1 MQTQAEQKLDLSQF
15 FGSQAFQRFG
25 LTKNI
30 SSEGVTH
37 FATEMNAFWYLDSI
51 SACLAQ
57 MALDGKDVDFA
68 VIKIKPLTDQ
78 TMYMASIF
86 IEDGNDEV
94 IYIHHVEFTDLDFD
108 RLPDDFQIWA
118 GRNELGSFTLYLPRE
133 H

>member
-1 MQTQAEQKLDLSQF
+1 MTAAAQKLDLSQF

-25 LTKNI
+25 LTKNV

-37 FATEMNAFWYLDSI
+37 FAEEMGAFWLLDSI
-51 SACLAQ
+51 SACLAE
-57 MALDGKDVDFA
+57 MELNGKAVDFA

-78 TMYMASIF
+78 TMYMASVV

-94 IYIHHVEFTDLDFD
+94 IYIHNVEFTDLDFD

-118 GRNELGSFTLYLPRE
+118 GRNELNSFTLYLPSE

>member
-1 MQTQAEQKLDLSQF
+1 MTAAAQKLDLSQF

-25 LTKNI
+25 LTKNV

-37 FATEMNAFWYLDSI
+37 FAEEMGAFWLLDSI
-51 SACLAQ
+51 SACLAE
-57 MALDGKDVDFA
+57 MELNGKAVDFA

-78 TMYMASIF
+78 TMYMASVV

-94 IYIHHVEFTDLDFD
+94 IYIHNVEFTDLDFD

-118 GRNELGSFTLYLPRE
+118 GRNELGSFTLYLPSE